1 MITQENFINVLNLL
15 NFEQHGQIW
24 TKTINNFELKVDF
37 KEKKLS
43 YPNGITYGRETT
55 TNFSQNENFVVFE
68 CVHNLLNSGY
78 LPQHI
83 ILEPTIPGGHGETS
97 AFGDILI
104 QDNDNKSYLLI
115 ECKTTDNKNSE
126 FEKEWK
132 KMLTNGGQLFNY
144 FNTYRSCQH
153 LCLYA
158 CDFNN
163 QQVER
168 IYHLIS
174 MADNDDYLN
183 NDKNLIGF
191 KTVHENNGGK
201 EAYFKVWKDTYQYD
215 YISHNLFESET
226 FKIGNRPYNIHDLKF
241 VGESTIQKK
250 YHQFATIMRQYNVS
264 GRENAFDK
272 LVNLFLCK
280 VVDEKN
286 NPDNLKV
293 YWKGAS
299 SDNHFDLQDRL
310 QKLYKM
316 GMEEFLNEEVTYIE
330 DSQIEEAFKWFKHK
344 KDETRDTILDYFKQ
358 LKFYSNNA
366 FAFLD
371 VHNENLFLQNAVI
384 LKEVVQMLQDIR
396 LKNEHEQ
403 HQFLGDLFEG
413 FLDQGIKQS
422 EGQFFTPMPIV
433 KFLISSLPLNPLIE
447 NENVPKVIDY
457 ACGAGHFLTEYASQ
471 IKELIGLENKDILKS
486 HYANIYGI
494 EKEYRLSKVAK
505 VSAFM
510 YEQDDINIIYADAL
524 AKNPK
529 IQNEEFSLLVAN
541 PPYSVKGFLS
551 TLNDEDKKDFEL
563 YQDLNEETFNSIE
576 VFFIERAKQLL
587 KSGGIGV
594 IILPS
599 SILTNGNVYIKCREI
614 ILKYFDLIAIA
625 EFGSGTFGKTGT
637 NTVTLFLRR
646 KTIKPDLAKHYQN
659 RVETWFGGDFDTHIE
674 HIFSDSHLLA
684 KYCQHCGFDFEQYK
698 GFLLGQDFK
707 IFENELFKQYRQEFD
722 ASSELKEL
730 KKKKYFKEL
739 SNDEKNNKLNQSFI
753 EFLKQKESEKVF
765 YYLMALDNK
774 KAVLVIK
781 NPSDNK
787 ANKAFLG
794 YEWSSAKGSEGI
806 KYFGGTQHKEG
817 EDDTL
822 EVLKGIYKIQ
832 TPLFNPNNL
841 TDKTKINHLIRE
853 HFLGNE
859 IVISEQN
866 QPFVSLLPLTQ
877 MIDFSRTSFDKA
889 IRTSIQKKV
898 EIESKYPLVKLEYIL
913 SSIETGSRPK
923 GGVGFINNG
932 AYSLGGEHIHK
943 DNGRLELK
951 TIKYVPQTFF
961 DNANRG
967 KIQSNDILLCKDGAL
982 TGKVA
987 LVRDELQNVSA
998 MVNEHV
1004 FILRCDN
1011 LTQQIFVFN
1020 YLYSE
1025 YGQILLKNNITG
1037 SAQGGLNSTNLKN
1050 IKIPLPP
1057 LEIQEKIIKECQ
1069 KIDKEY
1075 ETSRMAI
1082 ETYRQKIADIF
1093 HELEVVKNAP
1103 QGGGKNV

>member
-413 FLDQGIKQS
+413 F
-422 EGQFFTPMPIV
+422 
-433 KFLISSLPLNPLIE
+433 
-447 NENVPKVIDY
+447 
-457 ACGAGHFLTEYASQ
+457 
-471 IKELIGLENKDILKS
+471 
-486 HYANIYGI
+486 
-494 EKEYRLSKVAK
+494 
-505 VSAFM
+505 
-510 YEQDDINIIYADAL
+510 
-524 AKNPK
+524 
-529 IQNEEFSLLVAN
+529 
-541 PPYSVKGFLS
+541 
-551 TLNDEDKKDFEL
+551 
-563 YQDLNEETFNSIE
+563 
-576 VFFIERAKQLL
+576 
-587 KSGGIGV
+587 
-594 IILPS
+594 
-599 SILTNGNVYIKCREI
+599 
-614 ILKYFDLIAIA
+614 
-625 EFGSGTFGKTGT
+625 
-637 NTVTLFLRR
+637 
-646 KTIKPDLAKHYQN
+646 
-659 RVETWFGGDFDTHIE
+659 
-674 HIFSDSHLLA
+674 
-684 KYCQHCGFDFEQYK
+684 
-698 GFLLGQDFK
+698 
-707 IFENELFKQYRQEFD
+707 
-722 ASSELKEL
+722 
-730 KKKKYFKEL
+730 
-739 SNDEKNNKLNQSFI
+739 
-753 EFLKQKESEKVF
+753 
-765 YYLMALDNK
+765 
-774 KAVLVIK
+774 
-781 NPSDNK
+781 
-787 ANKAFLG
+787 
-794 YEWSSAKGSEGI
+794 
-806 KYFGGTQHKEG
+806 
-817 EDDTL
+817 
-822 EVLKGIYKIQ
+822 
-832 TPLFNPNNL
+832 
-841 TDKTKINHLIRE
+841 
-853 HFLGNE
+853 
-859 IVISEQN
+859 
-866 QPFVSLLPLTQ
+866 
-877 MIDFSRTSFDKA
+877 
-889 IRTSIQKKV
+889 
-898 EIESKYPLVKLEYIL
+898 
-913 SSIETGSRPK
+913 
-923 GGVGFINNG
+923 
-932 AYSLGGEHIHK
+932 
-943 DNGRLELK
+943 
-951 TIKYVPQTFF
+951 
-961 DNANRG
+961 
-967 KIQSNDILLCKDGAL
+967 
-982 TGKVA
+982 
-987 LVRDELQNVSA
+987 
-998 MVNEHV
+998 
-1004 FILRCDN
+1004 
-1011 LTQQIFVFN
+1011 
-1020 YLYSE
+1020 
-1025 YGQILLKNNITG
+1025 
-1037 SAQGGLNSTNLKN
+1037 
-1050 IKIPLPP
+1050 
-1057 LEIQEKIIKECQ
+1057 
-1069 KIDKEY
+1069 
-1075 ETSRMAI
+1075 
-1082 ETYRQKIADIF
+1082 
-1093 HELEVVKNAP
+1093 
-1103 QGGGKNV
+1103 